1 METRASHIAVGTF
14 VLLLLLGVAG
24 FVVWI
29 SKFQTEADLKRYDIL
44 FQESV
49 TGLELD
55 SNVRYRGVPVGRV
68 RDIRIDPE
76 NIEVIRVTIEVRGD
90 TPVKVDT
97 KASLELQ
104 GLTGGIYVL
113 LNQGTQGAA
122 PLPGTQDAPYP
133 EIGSRPSNLARIF
146 EGAPELLAKGSLLLD
161 RVILLFS
168 DENEA
173 AVKDILANVKSLTST
188 LSTQSGGLEKLL
200 TQAETT
206 VTQIGSMSTEIEGLA
221 KDLRAELTSDD
232 GSLNKLIGNADTA
245 LSRVTLAADSVNS
258 AANELDVILSE
269 NRGGFAELGSNG
281 LFELTQ
287 FLQEA
292 RLLVASLS
300 RISKQLERDPARFL
314 LGDRLQGYEPE

>member
-14 VLLLLLGVAG
+14 VLLLLLGLVG

-44 FQESV
+44 FEESV

-76 NIEVIRVTIEVRGD
+76 NIERIRVTIEVRGD

-122 PLPGTQDAPYP
+122 PLPGSETAPYP
-133 EIGSRPSNLARIF
+133 EIGSKPSNLARIF
-146 EGAPELLAKGSLLLD
+146 EGAPELIAKGSLLLD
-161 RVILLFS
+161 RVTRLFS
-168 DENEA
+168 DENET
-173 AVKDILANVKSLTST
+173 AVKEILANVKSLTGT

-221 KDLRAELTSDD
+221 KDLRTELTSEN
-232 GSLNKLIGNADTA
+232 GRVNELITKLDAT
-245 LSRVTLAADSVNS
+245 VTDVGS
-258 AANELDVILSE
+258 AARAVDGAAGEFFAVLHD
-269 NRGGFAELGSNG
+269 NRGGFNELGSNG

-292 RLLVASLS
+292 RLLIASLS

-314 LGDRLQGYEPE
+314 LGDRLKGYEPE

>member
-14 VLLLLLGVAG
+14 VLLLLLGLAG

-44 FQESV
+44 FEESV

-76 NIEVIRVTIEVRGD
+76 NIERIRVTIEVRGD

-122 PLPGTQDAPYP
+122 PLPGSETAPYP
-133 EIGSRPSNLARIF
+133 EIGSKPSNLARIF
-146 EGAPELLAKGSLLLD
+146 EGAPELIAKGSLLLD
-161 RVILLFS
+161 RVTRLFS
-168 DENEA
+168 DENET
-173 AVKDILANVKSLTST
+173 AVKEILANVKSLTGT

-221 KDLRAELTSDD
+221 KDLRTELTSEN
-232 GSLNKLIGNADTA
+232 GRVNELITKLDAT
-245 LSRVTLAADSVNS
+245 VTDVGS
-258 AANELDVILSE
+258 AARAVDGAAGEFFAVLHD
-269 NRGGFAELGSNG
+269 NRGGFNELGSNG

-292 RLLVASLS
+292 RLLIASLS

-314 LGDRLQGYEPE
+314 LGDRLKGYEPE

>member
-14 VLLLLLGVAG
+14 VLLLLLGLAG

-44 FQESV
+44 FEESV

-113 LNQGTQGAA
+113 LNEGTQGAA
-122 PLPGTQDAPYP
+122 PLPGSETAPYP

-161 RVILLFS
+161 RVTLLFS

-173 AVKDILANVKSLTST
+173 AVKDILINVKTLTDT
-188 LSTQSGGLEKLL
+188 LATQSGGLDELL
-200 TQAETT
+200 TQAEST

-221 KDLRAELTSDD
+221 KDLRSELTSDD
-232 GSLNKLIGNADTA
+232 GSLSKLIVSADTA

>member
-14 VLLLLLGVAG
+14 VLLLLLGLAG

-76 NIEVIRVTIEVRGD
+76 NIERIRVTIEVRGD

-113 LNQGTQGAA
+113 LNEGTQGAA
-122 PLPGTQDAPYP
+122 PLPGSETAPYP

-161 RVILLFS
+161 RVTLLFS

-173 AVKDILANVKSLTST
+173 AVKDILVNVRSLTDT
-188 LSTQSGGLEKLL
+188 LATQSGGIGELL

-221 KDLRAELTSDD
+221 KDLRTELTSEN
-232 GSLNKLIGNADTA
+232 GRVNELLTKLDNTVVDVGGAARAVNG
-245 LSRVTLAADSVNS
+245 AADEFFAVMH
-258 AANELDVILSE
+258 D
-269 NRGGFAELGSNG
+269 NRSGFAEFGSNG

>member
-14 VLLLLLGVAG
+14 VLLLLFGLAG

-29 SKFQTEADLKRYDIL
+29 SKFQSTEDLKRYDIL
-44 FQESV
+44 FEEAV

-68 RDIRIDPE
+68 RDIRIDPS
-76 NIEVIRVTIEVRGD
+76 NIERIRVTIEIRGD

-104 GLTGGIYVL
+104 GLTGGVYVL
-113 LNQGTQGAA
+113 LNEGTQGAA
-122 PLPGTQDAPYP
+122 PLPGTTEAPYP
-133 EIGSRPSNLARIF
+133 EIGSRRSSLAQIF
-146 EGAPELLAKGSLLLD
+146 QGAPELLAKGSLLLD
-161 RVILLFS
+161 RVTLLFN
-168 DENEA
+168 DENQG
-173 AVKDILANVKSLTST
+173 AVHDILVNVKTLTDT
-188 LSTQSGGLEKLL
+188 LATQSGGLGELL
-200 TQAETT
+200 TETKGT
-206 VTQIGSMSTEIEGLA
+206 VGQIGDMSTEIEGLA
-221 KDLRAELTSDD
+221 KDLRTELNSKD
-232 GSLNKLIGNADTA
+232 GKVNRLVANADKALTDVSTA
-245 LSRVTLAADSVNS
+245 ATSVNS
-258 AANELDVILSE
+258 AANEFQTILAE
-269 NRGGFAELGSNG
+269 NRTGLAEFGSNR

-314 LGDRLQGYEPE
+314 LGDRLKGYEPE

>member
-14 VLLLLLGVAG
+14 VLLLLLGLAG

-29 SKFQTEADLKRYDIL
+29 SKFQTEADLQRYDIL
-44 FQESV
+44 FEESV

-68 RDIRIDPE
+68 RDIRIDPQ
-76 NIEVIRVTIEVRGD
+76 NIERIRVTIEVRGD

-104 GLTGGIYVL
+104 GLTGGVYVL
-113 LNQGTQGAA
+113 LNEGTQGAA
-122 PLPGTQDAPYP
+122 PLPGTREAPYP

-146 EGAPELLAKGSLLLD
+146 EGAPELIAKGSLLLD
-161 RVILLFS
+161 RVTRLFS

-173 AVKDILANVKSLTST
+173 AVKDILINVKTLTDT
-188 LSTQSGGLEKLL
+188 LATQSGGLDELL
-200 TQAETT
+200 TQAEST

-221 KDLRAELTSDD
+221 KDLRTELTSDD
-232 GSLNKLIGNADTA
+232 GSLSKLIVNADTA

-258 AANELDVILSE
+258 AANELDTILSE